1 MRGGFK
7 CGRLKGK
14 DVYWGKK
21 ISLGVILG
29 LFLGQRVAALSMQ
42 ETWESR
48 EAGIVQEEEDLEVWG
63 SQGAGI
69 VRQEK
74 KAAEERA
81 ENLADNKS
89 RKTVALTFD
98 DGPHETWTPLLLDG
112 LEERGVKATF
122 FLMGENIAGKEEI
135 VKRMSKAGHLIGNHS
150 FKHVQL
156 TKAGMDEVCASFEK
170 TGDIIEELTGS
181 RPLYVRPP
189 YGDWNEE
196 LECRTNLTTVLWDV
210 DSLDWSYKNRQRV
223 VNKVCKEVED
233 GDIIL
238 MHDIFQSSEEA
249 ALEIIDRLQAEGWQ
263 FVTVEEVMID

>member
-1 MRGGFK
+1 
-7 CGRLKGK
+7 
-14 DVYWGKK
+14 
-21 ISLGVILG
+21 
-29 LFLGQRVAALSMQ
+29 
-42 ETWESR
+42 
-48 EAGIVQEEEDLEVWG
+48 
-63 SQGAGI
+63 
-69 VRQEK
+69 
-74 KAAEERA
+74 
-81 ENLADNKS
+81 
-89 RKTVALTFD
+89 
-98 DGPHETWTPLLLDG
+98 
-112 LEERGVKATF
+112 
-122 FLMGENIAGKEEI
+122 MGENIAGKEEI
-135 VKRMSKAGHLIGNHS
+135 VKRMSRQGHLIGNHS

-249 ALEIIDRLQAEGWQ
+249 ALRLSIGCRLR
-263 FVTVEEVMID
+263 DGSL

>member
-1 MRGGFK
+1 MRGGLN
-7 CGRLKGK
+7 CGKLKGK
-14 DVYWGKK
+14 DVCWGKK
-21 ISLGVILG
+21 ISLGAILG
-29 LFLGQRVAALSMQ
+29 LFLFFLGQRAAALSVQ

-48 EAGIVQEEEDLEVWG
+48 DAGIVQ
-63 SQGAGI
+63 
-69 VRQEK
+69 QEK
-74 KAAEERA
+74 EAAEERT
-81 ENLADNKS
+81 ENLKENKR

-122 FLMGENIAGKEEI
+122 FLMGENIAGKEES
-135 VKRMSKAGHLIGNHS
+135 VKRMSRQGHLIGNHS

>member
-1 MRGGFK
+1 MGNWLIWKR
-7 CGRLKGK
+7 
-14 DVYWGKK
+14 K

-29 LFLGQRVAALSMQ
+29 IFLFYLGQGTAAFLLLKD
-42 ETWESR
+42 R
-48 EAGIVQEEEDLEVWG
+48 GIRSAWQEE
-63 SQGAGI
+63 GAEIGAAQ
-69 VRQEK
+69 RREGQK
-74 KAAEERA
+74 K
-81 ENLADNKS
+81 
-89 RKTVALTFD
+89 TIALTFD
-98 DGPHETWTPLLLDG
+98 DGPHETWTPRLLEG
-112 LEERGVKATF
+112 LKERGVKATF

-135 VKRMSKAGHLIGNHS
+135 VKRMSRQGHLIGNHS